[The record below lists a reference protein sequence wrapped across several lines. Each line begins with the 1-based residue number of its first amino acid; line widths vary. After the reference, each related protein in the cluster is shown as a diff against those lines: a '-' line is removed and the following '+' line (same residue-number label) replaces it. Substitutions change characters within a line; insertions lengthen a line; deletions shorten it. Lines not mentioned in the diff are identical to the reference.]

1 MKPSTALLTAL
12 LTSALLPTVAI
23 AKVTLDDARASEK
36 AITDSYNASIA
47 NIPKKGID
55 PAQLIGAPSSDTP
68 VIYNGHSGTS
78 CTKVHPPLGTSVTT
92 HDVYINGV
100 YEDQTD
106 HERSHTR
113 GVAQQLTHDSD
124 TLICAAWRQARS
136 YNFTYEIKAFK
147 K

>member
-1 MKPSTALLTAL
+1 MT
-12 LTSALLPTVAI
+12 I
-23 AKVTLDDARASEK
+23 DDAYAANKDRYEAR
-36 AITDSYNASIA
+36 DVRYNKYYRESLMSGGLEV
-47 NIPKKGID
+47 PV
-55 PAQLIGAPSSDTP
+55 SDAAYTGKP
-68 VIYNGHSGTS
+68 IINNGQSHTS